1 MRSVIPARAGV
12 AFLVCTAALA
22 CGDSGSTD
30 WAGTIDTL
38 STGQLVVRNPK
49 TPIWS
54 EAERWRLIPDLRI
67 GTVDEDGP
75 ELFGQITSLA
85 VDGAGRIYVLEGQAQ
100 EIRVFD
106 GDGTFIRAI
115 GRKGGGPGEFAGA
128 LRVELGPDGRLWVAD
143 PGNNR
148 VSVFDTSGAYVRG
161 ISMPGG
167 FVIFPW
173 PGRFDRHGSYYY
185 PVPLPSD
192 QEFRLVLIRYD
203 SGMAVQ
209 DTLAVPE
216 DPVDREFFEANPPSL
231 RSFRIGVPFTGRF
244 DWLLSPEGTFW
255 GLLTGRYSM
264 FELGQ
269 DSDSLRT
276 VTRAFDPL
284 PVTEADMAE
293 ARKNLTWFLEQGGTV
308 DWAKIPD
315 RKPAIEGAA
324 FDDEG
329 NVWVWPVMPNGEEGT
344 RLDVFD
350 PVGRYLGSIDSPVP
364 IALRPRPVIRNRVM
378 AAVTRTDLDVPF
390 VVRLRIERG
399 PAGRVGLADPG

>member
-1 MRSVIPARAGV
+1 MCS
-12 AFLVCTAALA
+12 AALA
-22 CGDSGSTD
+22 CGDAGSTD
-30 WAGTIDTL
+30 WAGSIDTL
-38 STGQLVVRNPK
+38 ATGQLVVRNPK

-54 EAERWRLIPDLRI
+54 EAEGWRLVPEVRI
-67 GTVDEDGP
+67 GTVDETGP

-106 GDGTFIRAI
+106 GDGTFVRTI
-115 GRKGGGPGEFAGA
+115 GRKGGGPGEFARA
-128 LRVELGPDGRLWVAD
+128 LRVELGPDGHLWVAD
-143 PGNNR
+143 PQNNR

-167 FVIFPW
+167 FTIIPW
-173 PGRFDRHGSYYY
+173 PGRFDRRGSYYY
-185 PVPLPSD
+185 PIPLPSD
-192 QEFRLVLIRYD
+192 REFRLGLTRYD

-209 DTLAVPE
+209 DTLAVPD
-216 DPVDREFFEANPPSL
+216 DPVDREFFEL
-231 RSFRIGVPFTGRF
+231 RSEEGFARIGVPFTGGF

-264 FELGQ
+264 FELSQAG
-269 DSDSLRT
+269 DTLRT

-293 ARKNLTWFLEQGGTV
+293 ARENLTWFLEEGGTV

-315 RKPAIEGAA
+315 HKPAIEGAA

-350 PVGRYLGSIDSPVP
+350 AVGRYLGSIDSPVP
-364 IALRPRPVIRNRVM
+364 IALRPRPVIRNGTMV
-378 AAVTRTDLDVPF
+378 AVTRTELDVPF
-390 VVRLRIERG
+390 VVRLRIDRG
-399 PAGRVGLADPG
+399 PAARVGLADPG